1 MHVSKVAR
9 HPPDLCKAGLCTD
22 LCTAR
27 PEAQDHHGRAM
38 LACPEGDTLSPS
50 TLLSQRSMRDGSPN
64 STMLSHSEAG
74 GFLGKAPPSPAL
86 PLSPLAAE
94 SQELLPQLL
103 PHWSCCPTAALG
115 KAVLAPGEGTPTRGG
130 ILLGPLG
137 PLRDLIKA
145 PPLPPLPPLP
155 PSRHAAE
162 AAEATEAAEAAEPAK
177 ALVPPLAAALRSFDL
192 HLGAATAA
200 AAGPTPRAPIKAE
213 PPRLDALTPLRPI
226 GAGGFGRVQLM
237 RHAPTRRVYALKVTN

>member
-74 GFLGKAPPSPAL
+74 GFLGKANVVVC
-86 PLSPLAAE
+86 
-94 SQELLPQLL
+94 SQQR
-103 PHWSCCPTAALG
+103 
-115 KAVLAPGEGTPTRGG
+115 EGWY
-130 ILLGPLG
+130 
-137 PLRDLIKA
+137 D
-145 PPLPPLPPLP
+145 
-155 PSRHAAE
+155 
-162 AAEATEAAEAAEPAK
+162 
-177 ALVPPLAAALRSFDL
+177 VC
-192 HLGAATAA
+192 
-200 AAGPTPRAPIKAE
+200 
-213 PPRLDALTPLRPI
+213 
-226 GAGGFGRVQLM
+226 RVAFQC
-237 RHAPTRRVYALKVTN
+237 